1 MSATTISRRQQGLAV
16 AARRRPSGTLGRRRT
31 PSAIAPRRRILSRR
45 DRATLRRITAR
56 YEGARWDYRRSWIP
70 ATVQSARFDA
80 TFATR
85 TELVRKSRYF
95 EKNNAVYNRIVDLF
109 ESYTIGAGLQM
120 NPSSTDA
127 RWNANAKIAWDGWT
141 PLCDLTS
148 RQSFGTLMG
157 LAVRTWFVDGECFIL
172 LAKGPSGRPRIQLIE
187 GHLVG
192 TPPELA
198 SLEGETII
206 DGVQIDP
213 NGRPIAYWI
222 ATEDTS
228 GKRTFR
234 PVPADAVVHLFEPSR
249 PGQYRGI
256 PFCYPVINSIHD
268 LDDLHLLELKAAR
281 DASEISWILKNAT
294 GEFETE
300 DLLRSAH
307 LLQNPTVGGQPEEE
321 NRAQY
326 IRESVGGRA
335 VALRNGEELDD
346 KQVTRPSESQFK
358 LWRNLIEEICA
369 GVGISYVLVFPES
382 MQGTVYRGAL
392 DMANAFFRSRFLV
405 PAAAASRIYEHVQN
419 FERYANPALVDA
431 PGTWRNVTV
440 HPPRAVNVDVGRN
453 STAAINEFKAGLKTA
468 AAWYGE
474 LGLDWRQEFEQ
485 RGAEAAFIRKL
496 AKRFKISPQEIS
508 DIITSQLTPDSPT
521 PDPAATPAE
530 DVLTEDPDEMPD
542 LQPA

>member
-1 MSATTISRRQQGLAV
+1 MKRRQRSAVAKGNSRRRA
-16 AARRRPSGTLGRRRT
+16 PTPRRRT
-31 PSAIAPRRRILSRR
+31 LSRR
-45 DRATLRRITAR
+45 DRTTLARIVAR
-56 YEGARWDYRRSWIP
+56 YEGARWDYQRSWIP

-80 TFATR
+80 TSATR
-85 TELVRKSRYF
+85 NELVRKSRYF

-109 ESYTIGAGLQM
+109 ETYTVGAGLQM
-120 NPSSTDA
+120 NPASNDEV
-127 RWNANAKIAWDGWT
+127 WNARAKVAWDGWI

-172 LAKGPSGRPRIQLIE
+172 LTKGQSGRPRIQLIE

-213 NGRPIAYWI
+213 NGRPVAYWI
-222 ATEDTS
+222 ATEDAR
-228 GKRTFR
+228 GKRVFT
-234 PVPADAVVHLFEPSR
+234 PVRAESVVHLFEPSR

-256 PFCYPVINSIHD
+256 PFCYPVINAIHD
-268 LDDLHLLELKAAR
+268 LDDLRLLEMKAAR
-281 DASEISWILKNAT
+281 DGAEVTNVLKNAT
-294 GEFETE
+294 GEFDEET
-300 DLLRSAH
+300 LIRSAH
-307 LLQNPTVGGQPEEE
+307 VLANPTVEGQSVEEG
-321 NRAQY
+321 RAQY
-326 IRESVGGRA
+326 LRDTVGGRSI
-335 VALRNGEELDD
+335 ALRTGEDFAQFEM
-346 KQVTRPSESQFK
+346 KRPAESTFK

-392 DMANAFFRSRFLV
+392 DMANSFFRSRFLV
-405 PAAAASRIYEHVQN
+405 PSAAAARVYEHVMN

-431 PGTWRNVTV
+431 PGTWRNVTI

-453 STAAINEFKAGLKTA
+453 STAAINEVRAGLKTA

-474 LGLDWRQEFEQ
+474 LGLDWSQEIEQ
-485 RGAEAAFIRKL
+485 RAVEARLIREL
-496 AKRFKISPQEIS
+496 AKKYKVAPQEIS
-508 DIITSQLTPDSPT
+508 DLIADQMPADPNAPAPADDPEAV
-521 PDPAATPAE
+521 PDPNQLALADA
-530 DVLTEDPDEMPD
+530 
-542 LQPA
+542 